1 MKNILVIGATGQIGS
16 ELTLE
21 LRKRYGD
28 DHVIA
33 GYIPSAMPKGELKAS
48 GPSAI
53 ADVTDRQ
60 SIEVVA
66 RQFKIDTI
74 YNLAALLSVV
84 AESRPA
90 MAWKIGIDGL
100 WNVLEVAREQG
111 CAVFTPSSIGSFG
124 ASTPHTKTP
133 QDTIQRPRTMYGVT
147 KVTTELLSDY
157 YFNKYGVDTR
167 AVRFPGIISNVTPPG
182 GGTTD
187 YAVDI
192 YYSAVKGEKFVCP
205 IKQGTLMDMMYMPDG
220 LRAAIEIMEA
230 DSTKFVHR
238 NSFNIA
244 SMSFDPEIIFNNI
257 KKYMPDFQ
265 MEYEVDPLRQAIA
278 ESWPNSL
285 DDTCARQEWG
295 WKPEYDL
302 DAMTKDMLAK
312 LKERFN
318 K

>member
-28 DHVIA
+28 DHVVA

-100 WNVLEVAREQG
+100 ECAGSGARVQLCRVYPEFHRL
-111 CAVFTPSSIGSFG
+111 VRRSH
-124 ASTPHTKTP
+124 ASCK
-133 QDTIQRPRTMYGVT
+133 DTAGHYPASAYHVWRD
-147 KVTTELLSDY
+147 KSD
-157 YFNKYGVDTR
+157 D
-167 AVRFPGIISNVTPPG
+167 
-182 GGTTD
+182 
-187 YAVDI
+187 
-192 YYSAVKGEKFVCP
+192 
-205 IKQGTLMDMMYMPDG
+205 
-220 LRAAIEIMEA
+220 
-230 DSTKFVHR
+230 
-238 NSFNIA
+238 
-244 SMSFDPEIIFNNI
+244 
-257 KKYMPDFQ
+257 
-265 MEYEVDPLRQAIA
+265 
-278 ESWPNSL
+278 
-285 DDTCARQEWG
+285 
-295 WKPEYDL
+295 
-302 DAMTKDMLAK
+302 
-312 LKERFN
+312 
-318 K
+318 

>member
-28 DHVIA
+28 DHVVA

-100 WNVLEVAREQG
+100 WNVLEVAREYN
-111 CAVFTPSSIGSFG
+111 CAVFTPSSIGSFERDPSG
-124 ASTPHTKTP
+124 WRHYGLCGGYFLLCREGRKIRMSGEGRHVYGYDVYARRTERGHLADGSGTGKAEAP
-133 QDTIQRPRTMYGVT
+133 Q
-147 KVTTELLSDY
+147 
-157 YFNKYGVDTR
+157 
-167 AVRFPGIISNVTPPG
+167 RF
-182 GGTTD
+182 
-187 YAVDI
+187 
-192 YYSAVKGEKFVCP
+192 
-205 IKQGTLMDMMYMPDG
+205 Q
-220 LRAAIEIMEA
+220 
-230 DSTKFVHR
+230 HR
-238 NSFNIA
+238 LHEF
-244 SMSFDPEIIFNNI
+244 
-257 KKYMPDFQ
+257 
-265 MEYEVDPLRQAIA
+265 
-278 ESWPNSL
+278 
-285 DDTCARQEWG
+285 
-295 WKPEYDL
+295 
-302 DAMTKDMLAK
+302 
-312 LKERFN
+312 
-318 K
+318 

>member
-90 MAWKIGIDGL
+90 MAWWDRPWTWPLSGKL
-100 WNVLEVAREQG
+100 LPAR
-111 CAVFTPSSIGSFG
+111 S
-124 ASTPHTKTP
+124 
-133 QDTIQRPRTMYGVT
+133 
-147 KVTTELLSDY
+147 
-157 YFNKYGVDTR
+157 
-167 AVRFPGIISNVTPPG
+167 
-182 GGTTD
+182 
-187 YAVDI
+187 
-192 YYSAVKGEKFVCP
+192 
-205 IKQGTLMDMMYMPDG
+205 
-220 LRAAIEIMEA
+220 
-230 DSTKFVHR
+230 
-238 NSFNIA
+238 
-244 SMSFDPEIIFNNI
+244 
-257 KKYMPDFQ
+257 
-265 MEYEVDPLRQAIA
+265 PLRKCSI
-278 ESWPNSL
+278 WMN
-285 DDTCARQEWG
+285 RF
-295 WKPEYDL
+295 
-302 DAMTKDMLAK
+302 AM
-312 LKERFN
+312 N
-318 K
+318 